1 MVAHA
6 TIAALRVL
14 DIKRGRKARLPALSS
29 ASALQKEE
37 TESSLTFLLCL
48 RRTAFTA

>member
-14 DIKRGRKARLPALSS
+14 DIKRGRKARFPALSS

-48 RRTAFTA
+48 PRTAFTA